1 MAIHY
6 VTDDQPQTLWSYRY
20 KRKAVQTAPINHR
33 VVLGY
38 QTGGYRNVGS
48 EGSLTPRAYGM
59 CQVHLGADGPAYA
72 QAYDKLF
79 KSIRGGSRAALAITA
94 LEWKSSL
101 GMIAS
106 RASAVLKGANALR
119 RGNVYG
125 ALKHWSV
132 KDPKLKAKR
141 FSAQRGFDNFANTF
155 LELSFGWGPLLDDIQ
170 NATRVLTQD
179 IPLEKFSGTGKQVIE
194 YHYFKDY
201 GQGEFWREDAMVLK
215 KMRLFAV
222 MAGINPNRFL
232 ASQLG
237 LTNPAHVIWDAV
249 PLSFVADWF
258 LPIGKFL
265 GQFDSQVGI
274 NLQECGISVAC
285 KGTGDYI
292 FYAPTAGRNET
303 TFTSADSFNRIPVS
317 DFRFPDFFER
327 MKPLSSSL
335 WQATTSLTLL
345 YQMISG
351 EVHNAKRS

>member
-1 MAIHY
+1 MAVY
-6 VTDDQPQTLWSYRY
+6 YKEEDQPHTPWSYRY
-20 KRKAVQTAPINHR
+20 KRKAVQTAPINR
-33 VVLGY
+33 SLVLPY
-38 QTGGYRNVGS
+38 RTGGFKNVGNY
-48 EGSLTPRAYGM
+48 GSTSPRVHGM
-59 CQVHLGADGPAYA
+59 CQTYSGSDGPAYA
-72 QAYDKLF
+72 EAYDKLF

-94 LEWKSSL
+94 FEWKSSL

-125 ALKHWSV
+125 ALRHWSV

-141 FSAQRGFDNFANTF
+141 FNAQRGFDNFANTF
-155 LELSFGWGPLLDDIQ
+155 LELNFGWGPLLDDIA

-179 IPLEKFSGTGKQVIE
+179 IPVERFSGTGRQLLE

-201 GQGEFWREDAMVLK
+201 GGGEFWSEDAMVIK
-215 KMRLFAV
+215 KIRLFAE
-222 MAGINPNRFL
+222 MAGVNPNKFI

-237 LTNPAHVIWDAV
+237 LTNPAHVAWDAV

-258 LPIGKFL
+258 LPIGKYL

-274 NLQECGISVAC
+274 NLKNCGISVSC

-292 FYAPTAGRNET
+292 FNAPSAGRVET
-303 TFTSADSFNRIPVS
+303 TFTTADAFSREPVT
-317 DFRFPDFFER
+317 DFRFPDFWER

-335 WQATTSLTLL
+335 WQAATSITLL

-351 EVHNAKRS
+351 EVRKAKR